1 MINQVWLYPEDTQDL
16 IKEGVDLMMKTAIK
30 LIGDGS
36 KPKKELLD
44 ATASKDTEENT
55 QDKIQGDQ

>member
-1 MINQVWLYPEDTQDL
+1 L